1 MPTPNLR
8 PGWGWRP
15 CKDGQTG
22 YLDSPTGQTT
32 REPVDLERAERI
44 METYASMKTVLVADH
59 CLMVPPAMT
68 GFYVRE
74 REDGRHEVCFAFEG
88 ETVFDDAED
97 ARQAVEEYRQVVI
110 EDDPLRCDER
120 ELYQRALNAWGHEA
134 QVGMVQEECAEAIV
148 AASKILRN
156 WTKDTA
162 DAFCEELADVEIMV
176 GQMRA
181 WLGDAAIGLHKAKK
195 LKRLREKLRRV

>member
-1 MPTPNLR
+1 MSKPNMR
-8 PGWGWRP
+8 EGWDWRP

-22 YLDSPTGQTT
+22 YLHSPTGHTT
-32 REPVDLERAERI
+32 SEPVTPERAERI
-44 METYASMKTVLVADH
+44 MASYGSMKTLFVADRWE
-59 CLMVPPAMT
+59 PPGMT
-68 GFYVRE
+68 GFYVWH
-74 REDGRHEVCFAFEG
+74 REDGRHEVRFAFEG
-88 ETVFDDAED
+88 ETVFDDPED
-97 ARQAVEEYRQVVI
+97 ARQAVEEYRRTVI
-110 EDDPLRCDER
+110 EDDPLREDER
-120 ELYQRALNAWGHEA
+120 ELYQRALKAWGHEA

-181 WLGDAAIGLHKAKK
+181 WLGDAAIGLHKAMK
-195 LKRLREKLRRV
+195 LKRLRERLNRV

>member
-1 MPTPNLR
+1 MPLPNERNAESWIADLSERLERKTHALNRANQAILDLR
-8 PGWGWRP
+8 EDVQRLELGILAR
-15 CKDGQTG
+15 QTACE
-22 YLDSPTGQTT
+22 
-32 REPVDLERAERI
+32 REPSGL
-44 METYASMKTVLVADH
+44 
-59 CLMVPPAMT
+59 T

-74 REDGRHEVCFAFEG
+74 HAGRYEVRFSFEG
-88 ETVFDDAED
+88 ETVFDDPED
-97 ARQAVEEYRQVVI
+97 ARQAVEEYRQAVI
-110 EDDPLRCDER
+110 ESDPIREDER
-120 ELYQRALNAWGHEA
+120 ELYQRALKAWGHEA

-181 WLGDAAIGLHKAKK
+181 WLGDAAIGLHKAMK
-195 LKRLREKLRRV
+195 LKRLREKLNRV